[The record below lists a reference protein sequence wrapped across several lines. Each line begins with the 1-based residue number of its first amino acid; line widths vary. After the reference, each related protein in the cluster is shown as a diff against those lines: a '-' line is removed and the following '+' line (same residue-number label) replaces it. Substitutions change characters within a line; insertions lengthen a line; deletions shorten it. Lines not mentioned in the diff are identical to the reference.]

1 MTQLW
6 VEASLR
12 VIEALEAL
20 NIPYVVGGSVASIF
34 YGIVRTTVDTDL
46 VVDLKRQHVES
57 LALALEGEF
66 YLDRNSMYEAINRQS
81 SFNLI
86 HQPSMF
92 KVDVFVPPD
101 QSIGRVRA
109 QDSESHRSRTRA
121 QRLDIERRRHY
132 SREAGLVQTGRGN
145 F

>member
-101 QSIGRVRA
+101 QSIGRVR
-109 QDSESHRSRTRA
+109 
-121 QRLDIERRRHY
+121 
-132 SREAGLVQTGRGN
+132 
-145 F
+145 